1 MLETRHALSLHGCYP
16 IVLILKM
23 FSHAGAIR
31 LLRFGFSKNV
41 WFLTRSGKPLE
52 PDLNTVNAIHLEQRL
67 NFAIKHV
74 VCNFITAAKQALG
87 NNLKL
92 MIDNVYAI
100 YSGDANQDG
109 IVDGGDMS
117 AIDNANV
124 AIQTGYYPEDINGD
138 GLVDASDMALIDNN
152 SIAVVHVRRP

>member
-1 MLETRHALSLHGCYP
+1 LLETRHALSLHGCYP

-100 YSGDANQDG
+100 YA
-109 IVDGGDMS
+109 
-117 AIDNANV
+117 
-124 AIQTGYYPEDINGD
+124 EDVFRMVWLMVRIWLKLITQPRQFR
-138 GLVDASDMALIDNN
+138 LVIILRMLMGMDWWM
-152 SIAVVHVRRP
+152 VRIWR